1 MTVAKY
7 LKGMW
12 SINNLIDKGNFKKQT
27 RCLWTEGGGGTSLD
41 SSVKQNWQQSSV
53 NCFPISVIYFIF
65 IYMHVYVWPC
75 TTTRNGVKVSLL
87 PPAYPFHHP
96 ATFTVNFHT
105 EDFSNEFVVLKQF
118 WLLFP
123 VPCLSSVV
131 KFQSKPWSDRWLIL
145 EKLFRL
151 GVIKKIF
158 SALLMLA
165 VGTSSHTS
173 CPLALMLY
181 FPMCSVKLV
190 RCIRILLKHII
201 QVYFR

>member
-27 RCLWTEGGGGTSLD
+27 HCLWTEGGGGTSLD
-41 SSVKQNWQQSSV
+41 SGVKQNWQQSSV
-53 NCFPISVIYFIF
+53 NCFAISVIYFIY
-65 IYMHVYVWPC
+65 IYICMCVYDHVQLLEMVWKRHC
-75 TTTRNGVKVSLL
+75 FLL
-87 PPAYPFHHP
+87 PTPSITQLHKIL
-96 ATFTVNFHT
+96 TVNFHT
-105 EDFSNEFVVLKQF
+105 EDFSNEFVVLKPF
-118 WLLFP
+118 WSMFP
-123 VPCLSSVV
+123 VPCLSSAV

-145 EKLFRL
+145 EKLFCL

-173 CPLALMLY
+173 CPPALMLY
-181 FPMCSVKLV
+181 FPCVVSN
-190 RCIRILLKHII
+190 
-201 QVYFR
+201 